1 MRLPN
6 NGLKLT
12 KPSIM
17 KLRSLTQCST
27 HRLESDVTDTGLAP
41 LVIIVLPLLI
51 FAIVAA
57 RQQIRAHRW
66 DPAFFREGIA
76 AYRRGVELPRSL
88 SHVSLPSELEQ
99 QLALQMRVRRLSAH
113 ELAFFAPVLNGSLMR
128 GLLRYD
134 PEACSLEVVGYLQ
147 WGLWALMSTLAFVAA
162 TGGWRCRSHSVGVLW

>member
-1 MRLPN
+1 
-6 NGLKLT
+6 
-12 KPSIM
+12 
-17 KLRSLTQCST
+17 
-27 HRLESDVTDTGLAP
+27 VTDTGLAP

-147 WGLWALMSTLAFVAA
+147 WGLWALMSTLAFVALPLA
-162 TGGWRCRSHSVGVLW
+162 AGVAVLTLWAYFGERRRFSTVLREAQAQLR